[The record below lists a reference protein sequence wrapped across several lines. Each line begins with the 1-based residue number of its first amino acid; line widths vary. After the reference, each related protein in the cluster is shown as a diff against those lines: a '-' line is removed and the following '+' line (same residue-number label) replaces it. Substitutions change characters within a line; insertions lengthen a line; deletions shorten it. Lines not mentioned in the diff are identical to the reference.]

1 MNKVELLSKEIVKP
15 SSPTPQHL
23 KTYNLSLLD
32 QLTPP
37 VYVQGIVFYPSG
49 SISKIN
55 GGEEE
60 IFKLL
65 KKSLSETLTLY
76 YPFAG
81 RIKDNIIVD
90 CNDEGIEYYE
100 AKVNGEISEYMSSD
114 VLYQLFPSDIVT
126 DNIVKD
132 TPLVV
137 QVNMFDCGGIAI
149 SGCVSHKLADG
160 LSVAAL
166 VNAWAASALGGG
178 EGGGL
183 GESLRPTFESASHF
197 PPQENIPNSIIPAD
211 LLQSIGQGSKIV
223 SKRFVIDGSKLSTL
237 RSTIMD
243 MSSDTTNNEHHLTA
257 VEAVTALLWKSVMEV
272 SKSRS
277 ATLAKPTPIS
287 VVNLGVNL
295 RKRMDPSLPSAS
307 FGNIVT
313 VATATSMNN
322 SENELDGLVGQVRE
336 SISKINNEYIQY
348 MGSGGFLKSI
358 LAFANFNENG
368 NPMDQ
373 NVEVYWISS
382 ICKVPLYEID
392 FGWGK
397 PELVSSGASQPYQN
411 VFLLMDTKCG
421 NGVEV
426 QVNMTEE
433 DMALFETNQGL
444 LEFASVTN

>member
-1 MNKVELLSKEIVKP
+1 MNKVELLSKEIIKP

-32 QLTPP
+32 QLTPS

-55 GGEEE
+55 GGEKE

-65 KKSLSETLTLY
+65 KKSLSETLTLF

-90 CNDEGIEYYE
+90 CNDKGIEYYE
-100 AKVNGEISEYMSSD
+100 AKVNGDISDYMSSD
-114 VLYQLFPSDIVT
+114 VLYQMFPSDIVA
-126 DNIVKD
+126 DNMVKD
-132 TPLVV
+132 TLLVI
-137 QVNMFDCGGIAI
+137 QVNMFNCGGIAI

-178 EGGGL
+178 GGGVVE
-183 GESLRPTFESASHF
+183 GLRPTFDSASHF
-197 PPQENIPNSIIPAD
+197 PPKENIPNSIMPAD

-223 SKRFVIDGSKLSTL
+223 SKRFIIDGSKLSTL

-243 MSSDTTNNEHHLTA
+243 MSSDTTRNEHHLTS

-272 SKSRS
+272 SKLRS
-277 ATLAKPTPIS
+277 ATLAKPIPIS

-295 RKRMDPSLPSAS
+295 RKRMQPPLPSTS

-313 VATATSMNN
+313 VASATSMNN
-322 SENELDGLVGQVRE
+322 SENELDVLVGQVRE

-358 LAFANFNENG
+358 LAFANLNENG
-368 NPMDQ
+368 NPLAQ

-382 ICKVPLYEID
+382 VCKVPIYEID

-444 LEFASVTN
+444 LEFASVSN

>member
-1 MNKVELLSKEIVKP
+1 MNKVELLSKEFVKP
-15 SSPTPQHL
+15 STPTPQHL
-23 KTYNLSLLD
+23 RTYNLSLLD

-37 VYVQGIVFYPSG
+37 VYIQGIVFYPSG
-49 SISKIN
+49 SISKIH
-55 GGEEE
+55 GGEEK
-60 IFKLL
+60 IFELL
-65 KKSLSETLTLY
+65 KKSLSETLTCY

-90 CNDEGIEYYE
+90 CSDEGVEYYE
-100 AKVNGEISEYMSSD
+100 AKVNGNVSDYMSSN
-114 VLYQLFPSDIVT
+114 VLYQLFPSDVVNDNMVT
-126 DNIVKD
+126 GSL
-132 TPLVV
+132 LVI

-178 EGGGL
+178 GVPV
-183 GESLRPTFESASHF
+183 ESLRPTFDSASHF
-197 PPQENIPNSIIPAD
+197 PPKENIPNSMIPESV
-211 LLQSIGQGSKIV
+211 QSIGLGLKIV
-223 SKRFVIDGSKLSTL
+223 SKRFVIDGFKLSVL
-237 RSTIMD
+237 RSKITD
-243 MSSDTTNNEHHLTA
+243 MSSDNEHHLTA

-277 ATLAKPTPIS
+277 KTLAKPTPIS

-295 RKRMDPSLPSAS
+295 RKRMEPPLPSVS

-313 VATATSMNN
+313 VATATSLND

-358 LAFANFNENG
+358 LAFANLNENG
-368 NPMDQ
+368 NPMAQ

-382 ICKVPLYEID
+382 VCKVPLYEID

-426 QVNMTEE
+426 QVNMTVE

-444 LEFASVTN
+444 LEFATVHN